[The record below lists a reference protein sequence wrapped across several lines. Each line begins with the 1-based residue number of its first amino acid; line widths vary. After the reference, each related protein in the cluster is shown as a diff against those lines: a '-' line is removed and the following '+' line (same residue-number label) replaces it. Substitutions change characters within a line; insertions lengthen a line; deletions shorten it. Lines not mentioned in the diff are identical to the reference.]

1 MMSTMSNVIGILG
14 LVALIIVSFSHG
26 MRNRLS

>member
-1 MMSTMSNVIGILG
+1 MMSTMSNVIAMLG

-26 MRNRLS
+26 IRSRFS